1 VGNCKVNFQKFID
14 MKVTAPEEP
23 GTYTYEYRM
32 GSETDGLFGDTF
44 SLTIIVKDEKVLKE
58 MEKQSSLEE

>member
-1 VGNCKVNFQKFID
+1 
-14 MKVTAPEEP
+14 MKVTAPAEP
-23 GTYTYEYRM
+23 GTFKYEYRM

>member
-1 VGNCKVNFQKFID
+1 

-44 SLTIIVKDEKVLKE
+44 
-58 MEKQSSLEE
+58 